1 VRVSP
6 RLVCVAS
13 AGAHLREPNLTIRH
27 SGLWLVVS
35 GFCSDKERQS
45 VKVCECFEYLH
56 SGGKA
61 RGDLEGTTSRT
72 LPQCSLCPQAP
83 ILNSRHLFTAAPER
97 RGELPPALGLQAG
110 YSLPASSAVEQPAS

>member
-1 VRVSP
+1 MRVSP

-72 LPQCSLCPQAP
+72 QDQELAKVSSHALKNW
-83 ILNSRHLFTAAPER
+83 L
-97 RGELPPALGLQAG
+97 RGLR
-110 YSLPASSAVEQPAS
+110 